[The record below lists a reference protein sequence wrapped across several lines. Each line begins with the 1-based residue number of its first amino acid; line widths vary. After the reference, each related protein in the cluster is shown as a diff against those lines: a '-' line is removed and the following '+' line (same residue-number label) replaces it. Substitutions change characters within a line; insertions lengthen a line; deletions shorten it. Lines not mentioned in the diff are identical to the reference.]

1 MIDLV
6 NLWVYLAR
14 DPLLWLTVTLVAYLV
29 ADAISARLN
38 RHPLANPVL
47 IAVILVAL
55 ILLASGTPFPAYFA
69 GAQFVHFLL
78 GPATVALAV
87 PLVRYRPQI
96 RRLLVPLLAALVAGS
111 VTAIASAVLLA
122 QAFGLDGAA
131 VRALAPKSATA
142 AIAMGTAEAIGADP
156 ALTAV
161 LVILTGITGAMMITP
176 LMKLLRL
183 KNTAAAGFAAGLASH
198 GIGTA
203 RAFQLD
209 PLAGA
214 FAGIALG
221 LNGLLTAI
229 LVPLI
234 LPLILR

>member
-6 NLWVYLAR
+6 DLWVYLAR
-14 DPLLWLTVTLVAYLV
+14 DPLLWLTVTLVAYLI
-29 ADAISARLN
+29 ANAISARLN
-38 RHPLANPVL
+38 QHPLANPVL
-47 IAVILVAL
+47 IAVVLVAL
-55 ILLASGTPFPAYFA
+55 ILLISGTPFPAYFA

-96 RRLLVPLLAALVAGS
+96 RRLLVPLLASLIVGS
-111 VTAIASAVLLA
+111 VTAIVSAVLLA
-122 QAFGLDGAA
+122 EAFGLDGAA

-142 AIAMGTAEAIGADP
+142 AIAMGTAVAVGADP

-161 LVILTGITGAMMITP
+161 LVILTGISGAMMITP

-183 KNTAAAGFAAGLASH
+183 KNPAAAGFAVGLASH

-203 RAFQLD
+203 RAFQID
-209 PLAGA
+209 PLTGA

>member
-6 NLWVYLAR
+6 DLWVYLAR
-14 DPLLWLTVTLVAYLV
+14 DPLLWLTVTLVAYLI
-29 ADAISARLN
+29 ANAISARLN
-38 RHPLANPVL
+38 QHPLANPVL
-47 IAVILVAL
+47 IAVVLVAL

-96 RRLLVPLLAALVAGS
+96 RRLLVPLLAALIVGS
-111 VTAIASAVLLA
+111 LTAIVSAVLLA
-122 QAFGLDGAA
+122 EAFGLDGGA

-142 AIAMGTAEAIGADP
+142 AIAMGTAEAVGADP

-183 KNTAAAGFAAGLASH
+183 KNPAATGFAVGLASH

-203 RAFQLD
+203 RAFQIDSLT
-209 PLAGA
+209 GA